1 MATNNTI
8 GLNIELPI
16 YNSDGSSFHGLV
28 LHKSTYDSVVMSL
41 GDKITGDVYYPTND
55 LAVTTQEYVEYN
67 GIKFLLV
74 NHPTIVRE
82 GMASDN
88 TQLKG
93 MTKYTFVFY
102 HPMYMLGNF
111 PFTDVAVTSDET
123 KYLSESKTFSWIGYP
138 DDFFAKINKNLE
150 GTEWIVEKSSRFP
163 QDISDKLSQVLAFD
177 KNTIA
182 DAVKKVYDEW
192 GVPYIVSV
200 VASTETAYAQGKR
213 FKVVF
218 GLPSNEIYEDATH
231 ESHGEPY
238 VFRFGQGVGLKNNSR
253 TPRNNKIITRIAG
266 CGSENNVP
274 YGYPQ
279 IPWYGDSRWDYTE
292 YQGETIN
299 YDADGHVTNTPKT
312 TAYPLY
318 MGIVGGAY
326 VKLIKH
332 PFTRKTLMP
341 SVFSQTVF
349 NKVSPYMPDGTA
361 NTNYNPNTTIVDYYD
376 AVPSEEYPYP
386 NPIVLTSPSYELH
399 QFEDIK
405 PELGNDEIE
414 DAWPINDSDRQRAD
428 TWDDSIDEDGNYK
441 QGYFVIK
448 LPVLSFDIYAC
459 AAITQEMQINM
470 RGGACIGCTFTV
482 QVDWDAY
489 TRSFY
494 DADGNFAPNGSQR
507 DYVAFPNSKEGQI
520 ELTVQKDTETFG
532 TLMPNMYQTPEQ
544 GDEFVVLGISLP
556 LSYIEDAEERLDKE
570 MKSYM
575 LENNVHYFDYPLKF
589 DEKFLRENTNILSQ
603 IRPNSIIRFDY
614 AGNIL
619 SLFVKQLTVK
629 YGEGVLPKYD
639 ITLAD
644 NIDVVLNQIGQVA
657 DDVERL
663 SSIISILRQNYGKN
677 VWFELSKKLSRVDDD
692 VAYGNLRFRKNLTVD
707 KNLDVSGNNT
717 VDGDSRVGGRQ
728 TVNDIQSTE
737 YTGDGLLDTGYRLWY
752 EEGRAKL
759 VIDDLVARGK
769 FTANELETRIWTYA
783 GGNMVFSGAGSTLFF
798 VEYLDANENPLGYTY
813 INQPWLLRG
822 RALLAGGLA
831 WSKRKAIQ
839 RELTEAEKSQVV
851 KFRCYEY
858 SDDGTMQTRNWWK
871 PNDIAMCETL
881 NKVRSKV
888 ASDGSYSGSASN
900 TVYKRRIAGIGSKEI
915 PMLNDGRV
923 YDYVDLW
930 NIYDL
935 AGNSCKYKG
944 TDGQE
949 HLITDSVKGYDSSYH
964 DWPAAGD
971 VIVQMGNPLDT
982 DRQSAVTI
990 EVQGDVHGF
999 KVYDTISDYSMANK
1013 LWVEIGYD
1021 QTTGKAKANVYGDF
1035 RFGCRESEEANGGSY
1050 VKYNRTT
1057 KQLDIRANVRFT
1069 SPTTQQETT
1078 LDNFASAVA
1087 GDLTNLQNQI
1097 DGQIESWFY
1106 NYAPVAVDS
1115 QGAPTSTTPLNVAPY
1130 SDWTTDNDKIAH
1142 LGDTFTN
1149 NSTGYCWRF
1158 SRNSTTNAFE
1168 WVIIEDS
1175 AVITALQ
1182 NAARAQDTA
1191 DHKRRVF
1198 TTTPFPP
1205 YEVGDLWAQGSS
1217 GELMRCIYARTATES
1232 YTATDWDKAS
1242 KYTDDTK
1249 VNTLISELLNGA
1261 SDTEAAMTTAFKA
1274 IRAAMNEGETNIYGG
1289 LILTNDIELRD
1300 TASTPSVR
1308 AGISGMYDSTAQG
1321 GGVAIWAGGARGD
1334 WEAYFNSLTPAQ
1346 QAQAT
1351 ITSAYAKAVDRFD
1364 GSGYRAGG
1372 NLSWNANGDVT
1383 VKGQVVTATS
1393 RIDTPAIYLNGTDI
1407 TATLNA
1413 ILGMFEIQ
1421 TINNVEWVHVK
1432 NNRPFY
1438 SDSDISAGGAAFGGG
1453 GGGGGASALYELNDV
1468 TPNATHDGVYGAADG
1483 YVLTYDASTTHWYAA
1498 PAAQTYVLPQ
1508 ATSGALGGI
1517 KIGFTTDS
1525 ANKNYAVVL
1534 DNDGKAF
1541 VNVPWSGSS
1550 YGEGTGFLKGNVN
1563 SQTSAFTTSWDN
1575 TVFCYRGTLS
1585 DAYYNGTT
1593 YSTLNSGAYIHDLTG
1608 STDTIIHFQ
1617 ASGSASGLDLQ
1628 FTYAQDSSNPLHYRK
1643 CVDSNGF
1650 AGGWVTIIDSNNIGS
1665 QSVSYASSAGSAGST
1680 NKVTAL
1686 ADITYGANYLQYNNV
1701 YSTSSGNSAT
1711 AISNPTAGWYH
1722 HIVMNH
1728 GNNAGYFVD
1737 MAILFDDDNF
1747 YYRRIVSG
1755 NANSWVRVID
1765 SSNIGSQSVSYATT
1779 SGTATYANSA
1789 GSASSAGYATSAGSA
1804 SSADSAGWAS
1814 GAGYIS
1820 DGTMD
1825 LVAQYNNELNF
1836 GGSDGS
1842 GTIYFGYRARGA
1854 KGIPTSFVFGG
1865 GSGSASITCY
1875 NVYSNADVTA
1885 ASDKRK
1891 KDFVENVNLTVE
1903 QIAKA
1908 PAVKFRWKDKR
1919 DELVH
1924 VGTYAQYW
1932 QNVLPES
1939 VSEKNGN
1946 LGLNYGAAAMV
1957 SVIRVAERVVTHEE
1971 EIEQLKKRV
1980 RELEHEVERL
1990 KIA

>member
-93 MTKYTFVFY
+93 MTKYSFVFY

-163 QDISDKLSQVLAFD
+163 QDISNKLSQVLAFD

-182 DAVKKVYDEW
+182 DAVKRAYDEW

-200 VASTETAYAQGKR
+200 VESTETAYAQGKR

-266 CGSENNVP
+266 SGSEDNVP

-279 IPWYGDSRWDYTE
+279 IPWYGDGRWDYTE
-292 YQGETIN
+292 YQGATIN

-341 SVFSQTVF
+341 SAFSQTVF

-361 NTNYNPNTTIVDYYD
+361 NPNYNPNTTIVDYYD

-386 NPIVLTSPSYELH
+386 NPIVTTAPSYESH

-405 PELGNDEIE
+405 PELGDEEIE

-448 LPVLSFDIYAC
+448 LPILSFDIYAC

-507 DYVAFPNSKEGQI
+507 DYVAFPNSKDGQI
-520 ELTVQKDTETFG
+520 ELIVQKDTTTFG
-532 TLMPNMYQTPEQ
+532 TLMPNIYQTPEQ
-544 GDEFVVLGISLP
+544 GDTFVVLGISLP
-556 LSYIEDAEERLDKE
+556 LSYITNAEERLDTE

-589 DEKFLRENTNILSQ
+589 DENFLRANTNILSQ

-639 ITLAD
+639 ITLTD

-707 KNLDVSGNNT
+707 KNLDVAGNGSF
-717 VDGDSRVGGRQ
+717 DGDLRIGGKQ
-728 TVNDIQSTE
+728 TVNEIQSTE
-737 YTGDGLLDTGYRLWY
+737 YTGDGMLDTGYRLWY
-752 EEGRAKL
+752 QEGRAKL

-769 FTANELETRIWTYA
+769 FTVNELETRIWTYA

-798 VEYLDANENPLGYTY
+798 VEYLDASDNPLGYTY

-839 RELTEAEKSQVV
+839 RELTEAEKAQVV
-851 KFRCYEY
+851 KFRCYEF

-881 NKVRSKV
+881 NKVRSK
-888 ASDGSYSGSASN
+888 ANSDGSYSGSASN
-900 TVYKRRIAGIGSKEI
+900 TVYKRRVAGIGSKQI
-915 PMLNDGRV
+915 PMLNDGRI

-949 HLITDSVKGYDSSYH
+949 YLITDSVKGYDSSYH

-982 DRQSAVTI
+982 DRQAAVTI

-999 KVYDTISDYSMANK
+999 KVYDTISDYSMANM

-1035 RFGCRESEEANGGSY
+1035 RFGCRESEEENGGSY

-1057 KQLDIRANVRFT
+1057 GQLDIKATINAQSTLGSKNLKSLIDEKSTTYHTWGEWVDSDNDNILKVDDLFI
-1069 SPTTQQETT
+1069 PDADTTQSGVTYKQGKIYRCTQVT
-1078 LDNFASAVA
+1078 PSIAF
-1087 GDLTNLQNQI
+1087 TQI
-1097 DGQIESWFY
+1097 
-1106 NYAPVAVDS
+1106 
-1115 QGAPTSTTPLNVAPY
+1115 L
-1130 SDWTTDNDKIAH
+1130 
-1142 LGDTFTN
+1142 
-1149 NSTGYCWRF
+1149 
-1158 SRNSTTNAFE
+1158 
-1168 WVIIEDS
+1168 
-1175 AVITALQ
+1175 
-1182 NAARAQDTA
+1182 
-1191 DHKRRVF
+1191 
-1198 TTTPFPP
+1198 
-1205 YEVGDLWAQGSS
+1205 
-1217 GELMRCIYARTATES
+1217 
-1232 YTATDWDKAS
+1232 
-1242 KYTDDTK
+1242 YTDD
-1249 VNTLISELLNGA
+1249 SSLNGYINAILNGSGA
-1261 SDTEAAMTTAFKA
+1261 SGDAATAAAAQKA
-1274 IRAAMNEGETNIYGG
+1274 ILDAIDGVTVVNGG
-1289 LILTNDIELRD
+1289 LILSDMLVLRKYNGSGD
-1300 TASTPSVR
+1300 VHDVSNYTTWS
-1308 AGISGMYDSTAQG
+1308 GISGIYDDSVSPVKGHGLAAWYGGAMVDIEDLTNYWTAQQI
-1321 GGVAIWAGGARGD
+1321 AA
-1334 WEAYFNSLTPAQ
+1334 WEALSPVEKA
-1346 QAQAT
+1346 A
-1351 ITSAYAKAVDRFD
+1351 SALVAKSADRFD
-1364 GSGYRAGG
+1364 GSGYRASG
-1372 NLSWNANGDVT
+1372 NISWDKDGVVTIKGQTIKTANFYLNDVDVT
-1383 VKGQVVTATS
+1383 AQ
-1393 RIDTPAIYLNGTDI
+1393 
-1407 TATLNA
+1407 LNA
-1413 ILGMFEIQ
+1413 LFDMFEKDTTTISGTTLIKAKYSLYSVGDIQ
-1421 TINNVEWVHVK
+1421 ALG
-1432 NNRPFY
+1432 
-1438 SDSDISAGGAAFGGG
+1438 SSSGS
-1453 GGGGGASALYELNDV
+1453 GGGGGASVLYELNDV
-1468 TPNATHDGVYGAADG
+1468 TPNSTHDGVYGAQDG
-1483 YVLTYDASTTHWYAA
+1483 YVLTYDGNSTHWKAA

-1508 ATSGALGGI
+1508 ATSSTLGGV
-1517 KIGFTTDS
+1517 KIGYTPGTGETR
-1525 ANKNYAVVL
+1525 NYAVVL
-1534 DNDGKAF
+1534 DNDGKAY
-1541 VNVPWSGSS
+1541 VNVPWENTWRPLGNGATDACAGNDSRLSDSRPASDVYSWAKAQNKPSYNLDEVSDGTTRKLSNYLPLGGGNMTGSI
-1550 YGEGTGFLKGNVN
+1550 TLKGSDLLLGTSNSSSNDSGDIVWYYGNGNEKARIWTDDSYAAAKGLNFRLYDSSGNNLVN
-1563 SQTSAFTTSWDN
+1563 TTLALASQLGSYLPTSG
-1575 TVFCYRGTLS
+1575 GTM
-1585 DAYYNGTT
+1585 
-1593 YSTLNSGAYIHDLTG
+1593 SGAITFSQYGTSI
-1608 STDTIIHFQ
+1608 
-1617 ASGSASGLDLQ
+1617 
-1628 FTYAQDSSNPLHYRK
+1628 N
-1643 CVDSNGF
+1643 F
-1650 AGGWVTIIDSNNIGS
+1650 AGGESLDGYGNFYFGTNSQSWSVLNGSTHLLIVQKSTGNVGIGDANPAYKLEVGGNCRIATKLMVATTDQSNELNVGGNIGCNYL
-1665 QSVSYASSAGSAGST
+1665 YASSDVQ
-1680 NKVTAL
+1680 VTS
-1686 ADITYGANYLQYNNV
+1686 DERRKDVIGNV
-1701 YSTSSGNSAT
+1701 QLS
-1711 AISNPTAGWYH
+1711 
-1722 HIVMNH
+1722 
-1728 GNNAGYFVD
+1728 
-1737 MAILFDDDNF
+1737 
-1747 YYRRIVSG
+1747 
-1755 NANSWVRVID
+1755 
-1765 SSNIGSQSVSYATT
+1765 
-1779 SGTATYANSA
+1779 
-1789 GSASSAGYATSAGSA
+1789 
-1804 SSADSAGWAS
+1804 
-1814 GAGYIS
+1814 
-1820 DGTMD
+1820 
-1825 LVAQYNNELNF
+1825 
-1836 GGSDGS
+1836 
-1842 GTIYFGYRARGA
+1842 
-1854 KGIPTSFVFGG
+1854 
-1865 GSGSASITCY
+1865 
-1875 NVYSNADVTA
+1875 
-1885 ASDKRK
+1885 
-1891 KDFVENVNLTVE
+1891 VE
-1903 QIAKA
+1903 QIAQM
-1908 PAVKFRWKDKR
+1908 PSVLFRWKKGFGD
-1919 DELVH
+1919 DLIH
-1924 VGTYAQYW
+1924 VGTIAQSW
-1932 QNVLPES
+1932 EKVLPAAVGIGTDDARTRS
-1939 VSEKNGN
+1939 FS
-1946 LGLNYGAAAMV
+1946 YSAAAYAMAHADALA
-1957 SVIRVAERVVTHEE
+1957 ICD
-1971 EIEQLKKRV
+1971 LKKQKADACVIDALLR
-1980 RELEHEVERL
+1980 RISKLEAEIKKL
-1990 KIA
+1990 KSA